1 MHSDV
6 EVEPHLQPI
15 NGESINGLNG
25 DDARKDVR
33 VQSVWQNGQN
43 AFFDIR
49 ITNTSANSQNHLSP
63 TKILE
68 RHEKEKK
75 RQYNNSVLN
84 I

>member
-1 MHSDV
+1 M
-6 EVEPHLQPI
+6 QPI

-33 VQSVWQNGQN
+33 VKSVWQNGQN

-75 RQYNNSVLN
+75 TSVQ
-84 I
+84 